1 MSSLALNKMKML
13 VPFCALALIGC
24 GAGAID
30 GGGEV
35 DAELSVEEAALLP
48 IAEEEV
54 DATELAAAEPTA
66 VENDAATF
74 DDDDAFEEEDVAVD
88 DDAMRAE
95 NEAATFDGAAVTEA
109 APPVTT
115 PAGDGS

>member
-48 IAEEEV
+48 PGEEEV
-54 DATELAAAEPTA
+54 DATELAAAEPPT

-74 DDDDAFEEEDVAVD
+74 DNDDAFEEEDIAVD
-88 DDAMRAE
+88 DDAMLAE
-95 NEAATFDGAAVTEA
+95 MQAATLDGADVTE
-109 APPVTT
+109 
-115 PAGDGS
+115 